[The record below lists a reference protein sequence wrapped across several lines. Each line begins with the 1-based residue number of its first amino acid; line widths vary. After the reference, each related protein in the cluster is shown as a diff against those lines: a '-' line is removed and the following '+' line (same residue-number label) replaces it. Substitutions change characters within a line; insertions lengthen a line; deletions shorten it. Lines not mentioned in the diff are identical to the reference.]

1 MRAQEPLQASVL
13 GDPKCCGNLLSAI
26 PTPPIGY
33 RCPSSKTLAAL
44 SLLILLAAATALTA
58 CGGTS
63 SSSDSASTITLYN
76 GQHEQTTARLVAGF
90 EKQTGIKVKVRSDD
104 EDVLGNQIL
113 QEGSS
118 SPADVFYTENTPVL
132 EDLQEKGLLAPI
144 AASTL
149 AAVPAKYSS
158 PQGDWVGVSARVSVL
173 VYNTSQIKPSELPSS
188 ILELAQPQWKGKV
201 GFAPSETDFQPL
213 VTAITKL
220 DGVAAAE
227 KWLKGLQANAKVYPD
242 NETVV
247 AQVNNG
253 ESTVGIINHYYWYRL
268 RDEVGAERHAFGA
281 ALLRAARPGLPAQRV
296 GRGGAEVELQAGR
309 RAEVRRLPREQSG
322 AGDPRAQPQLR
333 VPDRLRCTD
342 GPAAEAVRSTAAC
355 AGHDRRPGQRPRA
368 AGTRAEARS
377 VVGKSN
383 EHARPLRAGRADF
396 GRTQVEWLGAQR
408 GRGGGAGRW

>member
-1 MRAQEPLQASVL
+1 MPHSRTFAP
-13 GDPKCCGNLLSAI
+13 
-26 PTPPIGY
+26 
-33 RCPSSKTLAAL
+33 L
-44 SLLILLAAATALTA
+44 SLLILGVIALALTA
-58 CGGTS
+58 CGS
-63 SSSDSASTITLYN
+63 SSTSGSASESTGPGTTITLYN

-144 AASTL
+144 APSTM

-173 VYNTSQIKPSELPSS
+173 VYNTSLIKPSELPSS

-227 KWLKGLQANAKVYPD
+227 KWLKGLQANSKVYPD

-268 RDEVGAERHAFGA
+268 RDEVGASGMHSALHYYAPHDPGYLLNVSGA
-281 ALLRAARPGLPAQRV
+281 AVLKSSSQQAAAQRFV
-296 GRGGAEVELQAGR
+296 AFIVSKAGQEIL
-309 RAEVRRLPREQSG
+309 AHSHSYEYPIGSG
-322 AGDPRAQPQLR
+322 VLSAQPLKPFDQLQLAP
-333 VPDRLRCTD
+333 VTIADL
-342 GPAAEAVRSTAAC
+342 GN
-355 AGHDRRPGQRPRA
+355 GHA
-368 AGTRAEARS
+368 
-377 VVGKSN
+377 
-383 EHARPLRAGRADF
+383 PLELE
-396 GRTQVEWLGAQR
+396 QKLGLL
-408 GRGGGAGRW
+408 